1 MDRQMIERIVLL
13 KMKEE
18 FATEIALAELMEQ
31 SRTVLPKLPGVV
43 ECSVGF
49 AADEKTGDQWHISLV
64 VRIESLADLPK
75 FTDHPDHRSYVDDFI
90 RPRLESIAAY
100 NFEV

>member
-1 MDRQMIERIVLL
+1 MIERIVLL

-18 FATEIALAELMEQ
+18 FATEESLAELVER
-31 SRTVLPKLPGVV
+31 SREVLPGLPGVV
-43 ECSVGF
+43 GCSVGK
-49 AADEKTGDQWHISLV
+49 AADEKTGEQWHISLF
-64 VRIESLADLPK
+64 VRFESMDDLPA
-75 FTDHPDHRSYVDDFI
+75 FAVHPDHRAYVDDFI